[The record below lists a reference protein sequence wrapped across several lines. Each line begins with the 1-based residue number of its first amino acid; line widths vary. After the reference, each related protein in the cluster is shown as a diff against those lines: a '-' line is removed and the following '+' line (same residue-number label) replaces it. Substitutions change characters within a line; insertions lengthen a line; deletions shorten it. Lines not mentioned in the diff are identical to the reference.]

1 MGDKYQTNP
10 SHLTQLP
17 KEHVDWFIRPVTRFI
32 KVETAA
38 GATLFL
44 ATIIA
49 LLFANSDLSTSYSQF
64 WQASIGISFKDMELK
79 RSLHEWINDGA
90 MTIFFFLVALEL
102 KRELVL
108 GELRNPKLAMFS
120 ISAALGGML
129 IPGSIYFLLQ
139 YGRPELHGWGTVMS
153 TDTAFV
159 IGCLALLGHS
169 IPKALRVFML
179 SLAVVDDIGAIL
191 VVAIGYGEGIDWL
204 AVGVALTGLIAV
216 KMMSFIG
223 VRSFTLFFIAGGL
236 TWLAVDMS
244 GIHPTI
250 TGVALGLMTPTT
262 KWVDDER
269 LHRIMQCVMNFPL
282 EERKSGDTPDRRAL
296 KTAEAAAREALSP
309 VERLEI
315 LLHPWV
321 GFVVMPLFA
330 LANAGIVLKSANF
343 MSSLTLTVLV
353 CFVIGK
359 PLGIMLL
366 SWVAVKIRLA
376 KLPDGLGWNMVC
388 GGSMLAGIGFTM
400 ALFIADLAYSAAQ
413 VNSAK
418 LGILLASVISALLG
432 CVVLKYISMA
442 NAKKVSP
449 VQSNVSSTLINDKKP
464 LSK

>member
-1 MGDKYQTNP
+1 MRDKYQINP
-10 SHLTQLP
+10 SQLAQLP
-17 KEHVDWFIRPVTRFI
+17 KEHIDWFIRPITRFI

-38 GATLFL
+38 GAILLL

-49 LLFANSDLSTSYSQF
+49 LLFANSELSASYSQF
-64 WQASIGISFKDMELK
+64 WDAPVGISFKDMELK
-79 RSLHEWINDGA
+79 RSLHGWINDGA
-90 MTIFFFLVALEL
+90 MTVFFFLVSLEL

-108 GELRNPKLAMFS
+108 GELRSPKLAMFS
-120 ISAALGGML
+120 ISAAIGGML
-129 IPGSIYFLLQ
+129 IPALIYVLLQ
-139 YGRPELHGWGTVMS
+139 YGGSELHGWGTVMS

-159 IGCLALLGHS
+159 IGCLALLGGS

-191 VVAIGYGEGIDWL
+191 VVAIGYGESIDWL
-204 AVGVALTGLIAV
+204 AIGIALVGLIVV
-216 KMMSFIG
+216 KIMSFIG
-223 VRSFTLFFIAGGL
+223 VRSFPLFFIAGGL
-236 TWLAVDMS
+236 IWLAVDMS

-269 LHRIMQCVMNFPL
+269 LHRIMQCVLNFPL

-343 MSSLTLTVLV
+343 MSSLTLTVLLS
-353 CFVIGK
+353 FLIGK
-359 PLGIMLL
+359 PLGITLF
-366 SWVAVKIRLA
+366 SWVAVKTRLA
-376 KLPDGLGWNMVC
+376 KLPEGLAWNMVC

-418 LGILLASVISALLG
+418 LGILFASVISALLG
-432 CVVLKYISMA
+432 CIVLKYISMM

-449 VQSNVSSTLINDKKP
+449 VGHHTSSTLVNDNK
-464 LSK
+464 S